1 MTQLP
6 GARGRCLCG
15 AISFQ
20 VRGPLRDVFN
30 CHCGRCRRFTGH
42 HMAATATD
50 RADLAIDDRESTLR
64 WYFPV
69 PEAGYAFCSQCGSSL
84 FWQSHDAIDRISICA
99 GTLEP
104 PTGLRTIRAWW
115 TSEASDYHMRP
126 DVQEFATE

>member
-1 MTQLP
+1 MTRVP
-6 GARGRCLCG
+6 RARGRCLCG

-20 VRGPLRDVFN
+20 VFGPLRDVYN

-50 RADLAIDDRESTLR
+50 LADLDVDDPDSNLR

-69 PEAGYAFCSQCGSSL
+69 EQSGYGFCSECGSSL
-84 FWQSHDAIDRISICA
+84 FWRSRATPARISICA

-104 PTGLRTIRAWW
+104 PTGIRTVQAWW
-115 TSEASDYHMRP
+115 TSEASDYHDRL
-126 DVQEFATE
+126 DTEEFATE